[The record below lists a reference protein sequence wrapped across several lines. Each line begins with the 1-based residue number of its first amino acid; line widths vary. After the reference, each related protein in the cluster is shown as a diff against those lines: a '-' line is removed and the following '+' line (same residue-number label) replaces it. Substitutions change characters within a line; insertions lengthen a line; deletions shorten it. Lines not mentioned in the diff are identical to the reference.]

1 MSGDRRWLGH
11 GTMAILTVHGCGFY
25 AMWLWDHEWLR
36 GLVWDRN
43 GTNMLA
49 GKRGGAPACLLH
61 YQPAV
66 PVVYPKTYSAHEL
79 HFLASIAVS

>member
-1 MSGDRRWLGH
+1 MRRWLGH

-25 AMWLWDHEWLR
+25 FIWLWQHEWLR

-49 GKRGGAPACLLH
+49 GEAAFFPRLLPLFFPCRMRSRVAISRGSQSPTGC
-61 YQPAV
+61 
-66 PVVYPKTYSAHEL
+66 S
-79 HFLASIAVS
+79 

>member
-1 MSGDRRWLGH
+1 MVVSCQQYCATDVHCTALGWPLVTWRAPARWLGH

-25 AMWLWDHEWLR
+25 LLWLVEHDWLR

-49 GKRGGAPACLLH
+49 GEHL
-61 YQPAV
+61 
-66 PVVYPKTYSAHEL
+66 
-79 HFLASIAVS
+79 SILPT